1 MGAWGTDPFENDAA
15 ADFVALLRRTRKAN
29 RLGLIRNA
37 FEECDRVCLL
47 IKQGN
52 ITSSLSESDI
62 DELKSSRLLNLE
74 WYRQN
79 GQEFPFHVLPEYA
92 SEEAWI
98 KHASSPV
105 AVDGSD
111 EALRAIAAAQILAE
125 NICERTA
132 NGRAVALPEL
142 TTEQRAE
149 LSGIAINTLECV
161 LTNDALAE
169 AWGQEW
175 GEVSS
180 GISQMVNALTPNY
193 AFKPTAEQALG
204 TDCGALRR
212 GGLTRS

>member
-1 MGAWGTDPFENDAA
+1 MGAWGTDPFENDTA

-29 RLGLIRNA
+29 RLGLIRTA

-62 DELKSSRLLNLE
+62 DELKSSRIANIE
-74 WYRQN
+74 WYRKN

-98 KHASSPV
+98 KLASTPV
-105 AVDGSD
+105 VVDGSD
-111 EALRAIAAAQILAE
+111 EALRAVAAAQILAE
-125 NICERTA
+125 NICERSA
-132 NGRAVALPEL
+132 NGRAVALLEL

-149 LSGIAINTLECV
+149 LSGLAINTLQCA
-161 LTNDALAE
+161 LTNDAFAE
-169 AWGQEW
+169 ACGQEW
-175 GEVSS
+175 GEFSS
-180 GISQMVNALTPNY
+180 GISRIVNALTNY

-204 TDCGALRR
+204 STPGASRR
-212 GGLTRS
+212 GGLTRR